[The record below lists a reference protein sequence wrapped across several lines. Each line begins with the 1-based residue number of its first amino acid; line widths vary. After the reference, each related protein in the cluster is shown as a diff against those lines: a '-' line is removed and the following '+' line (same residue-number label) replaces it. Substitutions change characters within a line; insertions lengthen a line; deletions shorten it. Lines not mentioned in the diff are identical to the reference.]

1 MHGPEQMMNSL
12 SPTPAALRGDAT
24 REALIGAAMVIF
36 ARDGFDAASTR
47 AIAEQAGINQAL
59 IGYHFGGKQGLYLAV
74 FDHISAHV
82 QEQIGPIVQEMG
94 ELLATAP
101 ETTTAAAR
109 RKRWLPPI
117 LTLIDV
123 TLSMMLSPKT
133 EYWAQLML
141 REQARPTA
149 AFDYIYNSFMGQAL
163 ELLTELVM
171 KLRSE
176 TDRSEARLQVIG
188 MLGQVI
194 VWRAA
199 RATALRLLGWK
210 AINAREIEKIK
221 QTMRQ
226 NITAQLLA

>member
-1 MHGPEQMMNSL
+1 MNST
-12 SPTPAALRGDAT
+12 SPTPTALRGDAT
-24 REALIGAAMVIF
+24 REALIGAAMAIF

-59 IGYHFGGKQGLYLAV
+59 IGYHFGGKEGLYLAV

-82 QEQIGPIVQEMG
+82 QLRISPIVQEMG
-94 ELLATAP
+94 GLLATAP
-101 ETTTAAAR
+101 AATTTAAR

-117 LTLIDV
+117 LALVDA
-123 TLSMMLSPKT
+123 TLSMLLSPET

-149 AFDYIYNSFMGQAL
+149 AFDNIYNSFMGQTL
-163 ELLTELVM
+163 ELLTELAM

-176 TDRSEARLQVIG
+176 TDRTAARLQVIG
-188 MLGQVI
+188 ILGQVI

-199 RATALRLLGWK
+199 RATTLRLLDWK
-210 AINAREIEKIK
+210 AIDAREIDKIK
-221 QTMRQ
+221 QAMRQ
-226 NITAQLLA
+226 SITAQLLA